1 MEQQDYNKT
10 LNLPATDFPM
20 RAGLPKRE
28 PAMLAA
34 WEEGHLYEKLMEKN
48 EGKPLYVLH
57 DGPPYANGNIHIGTA
72 MNKIIKDIIVRYHNI
87 AGFKSPYVPGW
98 DTHGL
103 PIELKARAK
112 AGVENAAKMS
122 PLELRAICKEFAL
135 SYVDDQRKQFKR
147 LGILGEWDNPY
158 LTLAPE
164 FEARQIE
171 IFGEM
176 AMKGYIYKGLKPVYW
191 CPECQT
197 ALAEAEI
204 EYAEDPCYSVYV
216 KFQVIDDKGL
226 LTAKGIEPSS
236 TYFVIW
242 TTTTWTLP
250 ANVAICLGPE
260 FTYQV
265 LHCGDEYYI
274 MAEGLADA
282 AMQQAGKSDYEVVAS
297 FTGAQLER
305 MVTQHPF
312 LPERKPLIIVGD
324 HVTLESGTGC
334 VHTAPGHGVE
344 DFDVCK
350 KYPEL
355 PVVVPVDNEGHMTQ
369 EAGAIC
375 AGMTT
380 DQASKAIAKHMEE
393 TGSLFAMQ
401 KIIHQYPHC
410 WRCKEPVLFRATEQW
425 FCSVESFKDEAVKAI
440 EGVKWIPAW
449 GEERIKSMVRERA
462 DWCISRQRL
471 WGVPIPIF
479 YCESCGEPIIDR
491 SFIQAVSD
499 LFRREGSDGWYA
511 YEADDILPKGAA
523 CPHCGGHHF
532 RKESDIMDV
541 WFDSGTSHAAVLDG
555 RDYLK
560 WPADIYMEGGDQY
573 RGWFQSSLLTAVAWR
588 GEAPYK
594 CVLTHG
600 WTVDGEG
607 RKMSKSVGNVIL
619 PEEVVNEYGADIL
632 RLWVAS
638 LDYRVDVRLSKEI
651 LKQLSESYRK
661 IRNTARFILG
671 NIHDF
676 TPDADSVPDE
686 ALEEVDRWAL
696 MRLNELIEQVR
707 AAYEAFEFHDAL
719 HRMHNF
725 CVVDMSNFYLDVLK
739 DRLYVEKADSVT
751 RRAAQTA
758 IYRILNVLTRL
769 LAPILA
775 FTSEEIWSY
784 MPHSRDEDSRSVLFN
799 ELPTAQKPADSAFM
813 GKWDKIHAL
822 RDDVQKALE
831 LARTQKTIGASLD
844 AKVTLFC
851 KGDIL
856 AFVKSAEKLLE
867 KVFMVSE
874 LKISE
879 DGQGTFNG
887 EITNLSITVEHADGN
902 KCARCWSYSESVGQ
916 DAAHP
921 DLCDRC
927 ANIIH
932 SL

>member
-1 MEQQDYNKT
+1 MQQQDYNKT
-10 LNLPATDFPM
+10 MNLPVTDFPM
-20 RAGLPKRE
+20 RASLPQRE
-28 PAMLAA
+28 PAMLKA
-34 WEEGHLYEKLMEKN
+34 WQDAKLYEELMKKN

-87 AGFKSPYVPGW
+87 AGFQSPYVPGW

-112 AGVENAAKMS
+112 AGVENAAVMS
-122 PLELRAICKEFAL
+122 PNELRAICREFAL
-135 SYVDDQRKQFKR
+135 GYVNDQREQFKR

-164 FEARQIE
+164 FEARQIDV
-171 IFGEM
+171 FGEM

-216 KFQVIDDKGL
+216 KFNVVDDKGL
-226 LTAKGIEPSS
+226 FSAAGIDISK

-250 ANVAICLGPE
+250 ANVAICLGPD
-260 FTYQV
+260 FTYNV
-265 LHCGDEYYI
+265 IRCGEEYYV
-274 MAEGLADA
+274 MADGLYDA
-282 AMQQAGKSDYEVVAS
+282 VMAQAGKTDYEVVAS

-305 MVTQHPF
+305 MTVQHPF
-312 LPERKPLIIVGD
+312 LDRQSLVIVGD

-344 DFDVCK
+344 DFEVCK
-350 KYPEL
+350 KYPEI
-355 PVVVPVDNEGHMTQ
+355 PIVVPVDNKGYMTE
-369 EAGAIC
+369 EAGPIC

-380 DQASKAIAKHMEE
+380 NEANKAIAQHMDA

-440 EGVKWIPAW
+440 NNVKWIPSW
-449 GEERIKSMVRERA
+449 GQDRITAMVRERS

-479 YCESCGEPIIDR
+479 YCEECGKPIIER
-491 SFIQAVSD
+491 RFIEAVSA
-499 LFRREGSDGWYA
+499 LFRKEGSDGWYA
-511 YEADDILPKGAA
+511 HTADEILPDDAV
-523 CPHCGGHHF
+523 CPYCGGKHF

-541 WFDSGTSHAAVLDG
+541 WFDSGTSHAAVLADRG
-555 RDYLK
+555 YLK
-560 WPADIYMEGGDQY
+560 WPADLYMEGGDQH

-607 RKMSKSVGNVIL
+607 KKMSKSLGNVIL

-671 NIHDF
+671 NISDF
-676 TPDADSVPDE
+676 TPDTDSVCDE
-686 ALEEVDRWAL
+686 QLEEIDRWAL
-696 MRLNELIEQVR
+696 MRLNDLVGEVR
-707 AAYEAFEFHDAL
+707 AAYEAFEFHDAF
-719 HRMHNF
+719 HRIHNF

-739 DRLYVEKADSVT
+739 DRLYVEKADSAT
-751 RRAAQTA
+751 RRAAQTT
-758 IYRILNVLTRL
+758 IYRVLNALTRL

-775 FTSEEIWSY
+775 FTSEEIWSFL
-784 MPHSRDEDSRSVLFN
+784 PHGKEEDPRSVMFN
-799 ELPTAQKPADSAFM
+799 EIPAVDTSAKDEAFEA
-813 GKWDKIHAL
+813 KWERIHAV
-822 RDDVQKALE
+822 REDVKKALE
-831 LARTQKTIGASLD
+831 LARTAKTIGGSLD
-844 AKVTLFC
+844 AAVTLYANGETLDF
-851 KGDIL
+851 IRSVAAAL
-856 AFVKSAEKLLE
+856 PAVLIVS
-867 KVFMVSE
+867 KVDVVE
-874 LKISE
+874 GE
-879 DGQGTFNG
+879 GGTFTG
-887 EITNLSITVEHADGN
+887 DVADLSVTVTHASGQKCSRCWIYSETVGSHAEHA
-902 KCARCWSYSESVGQ
+902 
-916 DAAHP
+916 

-927 ANIIH
+927 AKI
-932 SL
+932 LE